1 MAKKICRTVFLLLGI
16 LSMVS
21 LTGCGTKNNAENSK
35 YKIYRINSDGTG
47 LVSSGFNTEE
57 EDPAGIVSEMTK
69 KLEESKNSIKELPAI
84 PESVKLLK
92 FSLDEE
98 KLSLYFDNNY
108 KEMDVVQEVLC
119 RAAVVRT
126 LTQID
131 GVDLISFYVDDKPLV
146 NKYGEPYGYFQA
158 EDFVRNTGSSIN
170 SYEVKKMKL
179 YFPNSAGDKLIK
191 KEVNVRF
198 NTTQSQERV
207 VIERLM
213 KGSDGR
219 YVNVFIPKGTKI
231 LGVSVKEGVC
241 YINFDETFK
250 KAVPGVSAETMV
262 YSIVNSLTELGT
274 VSRVQILVNGE
285 SDILLHESMHLKE
298 PLSRNLD
305 IVEEK

>member
-1 MAKKICRTVFLLLGI
+1 MNKKICRIMFLLLGI
-16 LSMVS
+16 MSMFY
-21 LTGCGTKNNAENSK
+21 LTGCGTDNNAESSG

-47 LVSSGFNTEE
+47 LVTSSFQTEE
-57 EDPAGIVSEMTK
+57 TEPEKIVSEMIA
-69 KLEESKNSIKELPAI
+69 KLEESKNTIKDQPAI
-84 PESVKLLK
+84 PESVKLLST
-92 FSLDEE
+92 SLDEE

-119 RAAVVRT
+119 RAAVVRS

-131 GVDLISFYVDDKPLV
+131 GVDLISFYVDGQPLV
-146 NKYGEPYGYFQA
+146 NKKGEPYGYFQA

-170 SYEVKKMKL
+170 SYEVKKMML
-179 YFPNSAGDKLIK
+179 YFPNATGDKLVK
-191 KEVNVRF
+191 KEISVRF
-198 NTTQSQERV
+198 NSNQSQERA

-213 KGSDGR
+213 KGPDGH
-219 YVNVFIPKGTKI
+219 YANAVIPRGTKI
-231 LGVSVKEGVC
+231 LGVSIKEGVC

-285 SDILLHESMHLKE
+285 SDIMLHESMHLKE